1 MVFVDCRVRWTA
13 SLVKLMLKE
22 EDLLIVAVNKAI
34 SKFIGSTDVEHIN
47 EAFKRIKAVTCNGC
61 DLSELIID
69 DPEYNLHAMNSK
81 STPIFD
87 KGIDILLSPIEPS
100 STNTKKARTVCAHA
114 LLMKQVQLELTYV
127 KREEEDAGDEEP
139 QINHQTLDKVYELFE
154 EIELGYWSNDQKK
167 QLIKNAEHLMKSL
180 CFVQK
185 YLFLQLM

>member
-1 MVFVDCRVRWTA
+1 
-13 SLVKLMLKE
+13 MLKE
-22 EDLLIVAVNKAI
+22 ENLLIVAVNKAI

-114 LLMKQVQLELTYV
+114 LLMKQVTIGI
-127 KREEEDAGDEEP
+127 D
-139 QINHQTLDKVYELFE
+139 IC
-154 EIELGYWSNDQKK
+154 QKGGEGCWRRTT
-167 QLIKNAEHLMKSL
+167 N
-180 CFVQK
+180 
-185 YLFLQLM
+185 

>member
-1 MVFVDCRVRWTA
+1 MVERKNATA

-22 EDLLIVAVNKAI
+22 EELLIVAVNKAV
-34 SKFIGSTDVEHIN
+34 SKFIGSTDVKHIN
-47 EAFKRIKAVTCNGC
+47 DAFKRIKADTCNGC
-61 DLSELIID
+61 NLSDFLID
-69 DPEYNLHAMNSK
+69 ESDCNLHALNSK

-127 KREEEDAGDEEP
+127 KREEEDAGEEP